1 VIIQE
6 KVPAFPL
13 SIVIPALNEA
23 QALASVLASLENQG
37 ADPPFEVL
45 LVDGGSTDATIAR
58 FKELTRAWPA
68 PALLARWITCPRPGR
83 ATQMN
88 MGAAAAGGKALLF
101 LHADTRLPR
110 GAARAVVRA
119 LEDPAV
125 AGGGFRHSFDSRGA
139 LLRLISIWATARSR
153 LTGVHLGDQAAFVGR
168 ATFEAIGG
176 FPEVPLF
183 EDLFLARRLKK
194 AGRIV
199 TLPLTVETSARR
211 LLACGV
217 LRTGL
222 QFAWMRIR
230 LGFGADIEELKAH
243 YPDVRSNRA
252 VPPKS
257 V

>member
-23 QALASVLASLENQG
+23 RALEGVLASLENQG
-37 ADPPFEVL
+37 DDPAFEVL

-58 FKELTRAWPA
+58 FKELTRAWAAPGPA
-68 PALLARWITCPRPGR
+68 ARWIACPRPGR

-88 MGAAAAGGKALLF
+88 MGAAAARGKALLF
-101 LHADTRLPR
+101 LHADTRLPL
-110 GAARAVVRA
+110 GATRAVVRA
-119 LEDPAV
+119 LDDPAV

-153 LTGVHLGDQAAFVGR
+153 LTGVHLGDQGAFVDR

-176 FPEVPLF
+176 FPDVPLF
-183 EDLFLARRLKK
+183 EDLFLARRLKRV
-194 AGRIV
+194 GRIV

-211 LLACGV
+211 LLAGGV

-222 QFAWMRIR
+222 QFAWLRIR
-230 LGFGADIEELKAH
+230 LGLGADLARLRSS
-243 YPDVRSNRA
+243 YPDAR
-252 VPPKS
+252 
-257 V
+257 

>member
-1 VIIQE
+1 MIIQE

-23 QALASVLASLENQG
+23 PALEGVLASLENQG
-37 ADPPFEVL
+37 VDPPFEVL
-45 LVDGGSTDATIAR
+45 LVDGGSTDSTIAR
-58 FKELTRAWPA
+58 FQELTRAWPS
-68 PALLARWITCPRPGR
+68 PGPIARWITCPRPGR

-101 LHADTRLPR
+101 LHADTRLPW
-110 GAARAVVRA
+110 GATRAVVRA
-119 LEDPAV
+119 LSDPAV

-153 LTGVHLGDQAAFVGR
+153 LTGVHLGDQAVFVGR
-168 ATFEAIGG
+168 ATFEAVGG

-183 EDLFLARRLKK
+183 EDLYLARRLKT

-199 TLPLTVETSARR
+199 TLPLSIQTSARR
-211 LLACGV
+211 LLAGGV

-222 QFAWMRIR
+222 RFAWLRIR
-230 LGFGADIEELKAH
+230 LGLGADVARLRTS
-243 YPDVRSNRA
+243 YPDVR
-252 VPPKS
+252 
-257 V
+257 